1 MIWTTL
7 GGIGIFLLGMVLMTD
22 GLRSAAGEA
31 LRGILSRFTGGP
43 LKAVAS
49 GAAMTALV
57 QSSSAT
63 TLATIGFVSAGLL
76 TFTQAVGVIFGANL
90 GTTSTGWIVAIVG
103 LKLDVTAIALPL
115 VGVGA
120 LMRLIGK
127 GRAAAIG
134 LAIAGFGLI
143 FVGID
148 ILQQGMAGMA
158 DRVDLARVTGETI
171 SARLLLV
178 AVGAIMTIVTQSSS
192 AALATTLTAVHS
204 GAIGLFPAAALV
216 IGQNVGTTLT
226 AGLASIG
233 ASIPARRTALA
244 HILFNL
250 ITAIVAF
257 ALLPLLLRIVTATGA
272 DDSATV
278 LAGFHTVFNLAGVV
292 ILLPVIRRFASVVT
306 RLVPERQTSL
316 TRHLD
321 PSVARVGPVAVET
334 ARRTVEEI
342 AAVVA
347 TALGK
352 MTTEPASSRT
362 RSEFEKAKEA
372 LEETRRFLAQV
383 RSSPAAPSEHGRHL
397 AVLHAVDHLER
408 LTEAGLEEST
418 AAFLRRD
425 DSLEDARR
433 LVASVI
439 AFDPALLHADG
450 ERVAEIARASAEIE
464 RMRLDHRRIT
474 LEKTALGE
482 ISPVVATRRLDGMRW
497 IERVVYHSWRAA
509 HHLAYPSGTGHG
521 QEVYKDPEREFLPE

>member
-31 LRGILSRFTGGP
+31 LRGILSRFTGGS
-43 LKAVAS
+43 LEAVLS
-49 GAAMTALV
+49 GTAMTALV

-90 GTTSTGWIVAIVG
+90 GTTSTGWIVSIIG

-120 LMRLIGK
+120 LMRLVGN

-148 ILQQGMAGMA
+148 TLQQGMEELAG
-158 DRVDLARVTGETI
+158 RIDLARITGETV
-171 SARLLLV
+171 SARLVLV
-178 AVGAIMTIVTQSSS
+178 AAGAVMTIVTQSSS

-204 GAIGLFPAAALV
+204 GAIGIFPAAALV
-216 IGQNVGTTLT
+216 IGQNMGTTLT

-244 HILFNL
+244 HVLFNL
-250 ITAIVAF
+250 ITAIIAF
-257 ALLPLLLRIVTATGA
+257 ALLPFLLRVVTATGA
-272 DDSATV
+272 DDSATI

-292 ILLPVIRRFASVVT
+292 ILLPFIRQFASLVT
-306 RLVPERQTSL
+306 RLVPERESSL

-321 PSVARVGPVAVET
+321 PSVANVGPVAVET

-347 TALGK
+347 NALGLL
-352 MTTEPASSRT
+352 TTGPASSRV
-362 RSEFEKAKEA
+362 RSALEEAKEA
-372 LEETRRFLAQV
+372 LEETRRFLSQV

-408 LTEAGLEEST
+408 LTEAGLEES
-418 AAFLRRD
+418 AAGVVRRD
-425 DSLEDARR
+425 ASLKEAREIME
-433 LVASVI
+433 SVI
-439 AFDPALLHADG
+439 GFDPALLHAEG
-450 ERVAEIARASAEIE
+450 ERVAESARASAEIE
-464 RMRLDHRRIT
+464 QMRLDHRRMT

-482 ISPVVATRRLDGMRW
+482 ISPIAATQRLDGMRW
-497 IERVVYHSWRAA
+497 ISRVVYHSWRAA
-509 HHLAYPSGTGHG
+509 HHLVYPSGAGHG
-521 QEVYKDPEREFLPE
+521 SEVYKDPEREYFPE

>member
-31 LRGILSRFTGGP
+31 LRGILTRFTGGP
-43 LKAVAS
+43 FKAVLS

-90 GTTSTGWIVAIVG
+90 GTTSTGWIVSLIG

-120 LMRLIGK
+120 LMRLVGK

-148 ILQQGMAGMA
+148 ILQQGMEGLAG
-158 DRVDLARVTGETI
+158 RIDLAGITGETI
-171 SARLLLV
+171 FARLALV
-178 AVGAIMTIVTQSSS
+178 AVGAVMTIVTQSSS

-216 IGQNVGTTLT
+216 IGQNVGTTVT

-244 HILFNL
+244 HVLFNL

-257 ALLPLLLRIVTATGA
+257 ALLPFLLRVVMATGA
-272 DDSATV
+272 EDSATT
-278 LAGFHTVFNLAGVV
+278 LAGFHTIFNLAGVV
-292 ILLPVIRRFASVVT
+292 ILLPVIGRFASLVT
-306 RLVPERQTSL
+306 RLVPERETSL

-321 PSVARVGPVAVET
+321 PSVANVGPVAVET

-347 TALGK
+347 NALGRL
-352 MTTEPASSRT
+352 TTEPGGPRV
-362 RSEFEKAKEA
+362 RSALEEAKEA
-372 LEETRRFLAQV
+372 LEETRRFLSQV

-408 LTEAGLEEST
+408 LIEAGLEES
-418 AAFLRRD
+418 AAGVVRREG
-425 DSLEDARR
+425 SLEDAREIME
-433 LVASVI
+433 AVI
-439 AFDPALLHADG
+439 DFDPALLQADG

-464 RMRLDHRRIT
+464 RMRLDHRRMT

-482 ISPVVATRRLDGMRW
+482 ISPLAASQRLDGMRW
-497 IERVVYHSWRAA
+497 IERIVYHSWRAA
-509 HHLAYPSGTGHG
+509 HHLAYPSGADHG
-521 QEVYKDPEREFLPE
+521 SEVYKDPESDSSPD